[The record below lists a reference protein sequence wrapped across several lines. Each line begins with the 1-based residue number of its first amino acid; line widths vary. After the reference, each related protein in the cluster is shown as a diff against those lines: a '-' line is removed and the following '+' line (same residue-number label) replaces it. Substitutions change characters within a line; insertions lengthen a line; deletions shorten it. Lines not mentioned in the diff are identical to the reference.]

1 LWVIAERTDKCQ
13 LSAVIWQCFLSSIL
27 VTYAQAAQTFGGA
40 QRLGRPMLSASP
52 NSPSDRAA
60 SQLLGRGLARQLPRL
75 RWSREWDQLVR
86 KRMQFFWAVFLFI
99 AALPLT
105 LFWLY
110 ASVIAPL
117 VVSLRLLAR
126 G

>member
-1 LWVIAERTDKCQ
+1 
-13 LSAVIWQCFLSSIL
+13 
-27 VTYAQAAQTFGGA
+27 
-40 QRLGRPMLSASP
+40 
-52 NSPSDRAA
+52 
-60 SQLLGRGLARQLPRL
+60 
-75 RWSREWDQLVR
+75 
-86 KRMQFFWAVFLFI
+86 MQFFWAVFLFI